1 MSKAPRAETTRLT
14 ENEGMLL
21 ALVLRQQPVKP
32 YQLHKIYENSPI
44 SSINASKGQV
54 YPAIRRLKERGLIE
68 SKKVEGDGRN
78 PETLV
83 ATDAG
88 VEAVRRWV
96 NDIEDS
102 HIVLDDPLRTRLL
115 SLELLGPQE
124 RLEWVARAK
133 ALVKER
139 SERVETYNRSVTL
152 PFQDHVARNAR
163 KMLHGKMEWLD
174 ELLYDLA
181 QRK

>member
-1 MSKAPRAETTRLT
+1 MSKAPRAEKTRLT
-14 ENEGMLL
+14 ENEGVLL

-54 YPAIRRLKERGLIE
+54 YPAIRRLKERGLLE

-88 VEAVRRWV
+88 VEAVRGWV

-139 SERVETYNRSVTL
+139 SERVEAYDKSVTV
-152 PFQDHVARNAR
+152 PFQEHVARNAR
-163 KMLHGKMEWLD
+163 GMLEAKMSWLD

-181 QRK
+181 SRK